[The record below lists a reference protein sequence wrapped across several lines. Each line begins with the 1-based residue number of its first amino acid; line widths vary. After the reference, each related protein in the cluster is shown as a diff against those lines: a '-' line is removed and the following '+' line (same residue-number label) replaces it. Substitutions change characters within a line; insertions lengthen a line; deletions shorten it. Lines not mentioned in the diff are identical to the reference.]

1 MYLKLFR
8 FVLVY
13 DDDVVKVT
21 KMKMC
26 SLIPRKLIVVGVVDA
41 WDSNLNNMEIAFAMC
56 VLEAIK

>member
-1 MYLKLFR
+1 MYLKLCR

-41 WDSNLNNMEIAFAMC
+41 WASNLNNMEIAFAMC